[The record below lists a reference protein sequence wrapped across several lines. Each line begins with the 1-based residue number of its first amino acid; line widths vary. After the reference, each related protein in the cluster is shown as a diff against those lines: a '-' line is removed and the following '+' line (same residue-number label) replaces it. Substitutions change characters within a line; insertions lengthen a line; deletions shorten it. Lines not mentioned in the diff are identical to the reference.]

1 MRVHTLFGLIALTS
15 LAACAASS
23 GRDGF
28 DDAKPGPTEPA
39 PTPPDGDFGKGTT
52 PPDQKPAEIAEVFG
66 HSEKSL
72 FRLDPKTKA
81 VTLVGDFSGCGSV
94 IDIALDE
101 SSNFFATSYKAL
113 YKVDKA
119 TAKCT
124 EVATS
129 TEDFPNS
136 LSFVPKGTVD
146 PNEEALVGFVG
157 DEYFRIDVKTGARTK
172 LGNLGDAALVSS
184 GDVVSVKGG
193 ATYLTVKSERKGNAC
208 EKVDCLVEL
217 DPKTG
222 RITKR
227 WGGIE
232 HADVFGLSFWA
243 GSIYGFDKTGE
254 LFEVT
259 FGTNQLA
266 TKTISMQKPA
276 GLSFWGAG
284 STTSAP
290 VVAQPL

>member
-1 MRVHTLFGLIALTS
+1 MRAHSLFGFFAIAS

-23 GRDGF
+23 SRDGF
-28 DDAKPGPTEPA
+28 DDGKPAPTEPPVA
-39 PTPPDGDFGKGTT
+39 TPGGDFGKDGGA
-52 PPDQKPAEIAEVFG
+52 PDQKPAEIAEVFG

-72 FRLDPKTKA
+72 YRLDPKTKA
-81 VTLVGDFSGCGSV
+81 VTLVGDFVGCGSV

-101 SSNFFATSYKAL
+101 ASNFYATSYKAL
-113 YKVDKA
+113 YTVDKA

-146 PNEEALVGFVG
+146 ANEEALVGFVG
-157 DEYFRIDVKTGARTK
+157 DEYIRIDVKTGARTK
-172 LGNLGDAALVSS
+172 LGTLGDAALVSS

-193 ATYLTVKSERKGNAC
+193 ATYLTVKSDKKGNAC

-227 WGGIE
+227 WGSIE

-266 TKTISMQKPA
+266 TKVISMQKPT